1 MKKVFSGIQPSGT
14 LTIGNYIGAL
24 KQFAQLQADHEC
36 IFSIVDLHAIT
47 QEYPVDIMPQRI
59 FEAALDFLACG
70 IDPEKSTLFVQSDR
84 PEHTEL
90 AWLLGTITP
99 LGELQRMTQFKEKSA
114 KSHEI
119 DAGLLNYPI
128 LMAADIL
135 IYKAEEVPVGE
146 DQVQHLELTREIA
159 RQFNKKFAC
168 PANGEGETFPEPKP
182 ILSKAPRILG
192 LDGNSKMS
200 KSNSPETFIAL
211 SDSPKTIQD
220 KVGAAVTDT
229 GTEKEV
235 SSASQNLFNLL
246 EVFAGPETAD
256 KFRKQRQD
264 GTIKYSELKPVLA
277 EAIIRELEPIQKK
290 RAELAKNPD
299 AIKKILTEGAEKL
312 KPQAQATLEEVKEKM
327 GLKY

>member
-24 KQFAQLQADHEC
+24 KQFAQLQAEHEC

-159 RQFNKKFAC
+159 RQFNKKFGA
-168 PANGEGETFPEPKP
+168 TFTEPKA
-182 ILSKAPRILG
+182 LMSKIPRLMS
-192 LDGNSKMS
+192 LDDPTKKMS
-200 KSNSPETFIAL
+200 KSLPNGCLFIDDSPETIRE
-211 SDSPKTIQD
+211 KI
-220 KVGAAVTDT
+220 KRAVTDSGSEIKYDET
-229 GTEKEV
+229 NKPAV
-235 SSASQNLFNLL
+235 SNLML
-246 EVFAGPETAD
+246 
-256 KFRKQRQD
+256 
-264 GTIKYSELKPVLA
+264 IYSELSGKNLNEIEKKFSGKQYSNFKNDLTNTIIEYFRPFNERKTKLLKEKTKIAKIVTAGNKKALA
-277 EAIIRELEPIQKK
+277 I
-290 RAELAKNPD
+290 AK
-299 AIKKILTEGAEKL
+299 KKI
-312 KPQAQATLEEVKEKM
+312 EEVKQKIFA
-327 GLKY
+327 L